1 MVFVPDD
8 RLKRKMQKNGSMLQY
23 MYSVAGAGKGLI
35 AMGIMLIGI
44 GALLAAALYG
54 TVGAEGAVKMA
65 VALIVPGILLLV
77 LGIYMQKKK
86 ESGWIDAYR
95 KYTNLGEQEIYQ
107 IDRELKEPNT
117 VFFSLDKGK
126 DTNSLKKMGFITT
139 NYIKFPGVKPCVF
152 RFDDMVACFYTEKYL
167 CQDGGY
173 DRALIAYPLD
183 SEWGFMYKSPP
194 KKASLEIVKAMG
206 ERNPKIITE
215 HHFAY
220 EGKEYDAVRGMDDVI
235 ALHKQVYGRS

>member
-77 LGIYMQKKK
+77 LGI
-86 ESGWIDAYR
+86 
-95 KYTNLGEQEIYQ
+95 
-107 IDRELKEPNT
+107 
-117 VFFSLDKGK
+117 
-126 DTNSLKKMGFITT
+126 
-139 NYIKFPGVKPCVF
+139 
-152 RFDDMVACFYTEKYL
+152 
-167 CQDGGY
+167 
-173 DRALIAYPLD
+173 
-183 SEWGFMYKSPP
+183 
-194 KKASLEIVKAMG
+194 
-206 ERNPKIITE
+206 
-215 HHFAY
+215 
-220 EGKEYDAVRGMDDVI
+220 
-235 ALHKQVYGRS
+235 